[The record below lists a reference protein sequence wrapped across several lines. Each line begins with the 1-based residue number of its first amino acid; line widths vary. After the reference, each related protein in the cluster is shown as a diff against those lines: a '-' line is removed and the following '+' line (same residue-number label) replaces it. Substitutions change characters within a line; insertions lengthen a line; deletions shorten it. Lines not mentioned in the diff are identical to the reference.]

1 MPHDGSNE
9 GLGKY
14 YAFAAKAMGDI
25 TLTIAAP
32 AVLAAILGR
41 WLDQHFATG
50 KLLFIILLSVAFVL
64 TIMILPRKIRQYGQ
78 AYQKLTN

>member
-1 MPHDGSNE
+1 MKPE

-14 YAFAAKAMGDI
+14 YAFAMKAMGDI

-32 AVLAAILGR
+32 AVLAAILGHY
-41 WLDQHFATG
+41 LDQHFGTG
-50 KLLFIILLSVAFVL
+50 KLLFIVLLALAFVL